1 MENRN
6 NALHYK
12 MYKSGK
18 SIVYAGLA
26 TTAALAGLVLA
37 NTNATAVHADAA
49 APSSAAVTSQAATTT
64 ANSSAATSAEIASQE
79 AVVNSASAAVSSQEA
94 VVNSASAALSSA
106 EQLNAGSTAV
116 SDAQEAANSA
126 HKAYSD
132 AVTAQWAAH
141 SKAHDVNNQVSDAQE
156 WVNFWNNGGES
167 KYNEL
172 NSQLTSAQNTVS
184 SLSDADS
191 TYADLHAQLH
201 AANQDPKTDK
211 NSTAYKALVSDFQL
225 AQANWKAFN
234 NAKAQVEK
242 LTNQLA
248 GKEPVTF
255 NTGDYAGQTV
265 NVDFNAGKKAVD
277 GFSALKAKAD
287 SLNQAYQDAV
297 KAADAA
303 AKVSKAK
310 ANDLQKV
317 RDQYLI
323 YDQAGLDKLGQKA
336 YNAKGQ
342 IALNNGK
349 INQLKTKDGYTFS
362 DAQEYAKEANTKLAT
377 AKQILSEAQKQLDSL
392 QAKIDNAKSDVERKN
407 AQTAYNNWKNGTYAD
422 ANAAF
427 TKAQDQ
433 ANYWN
438 GQVNEIKNSAE
449 YITLSNNNAEM
460 QQVIDNFE
468 QAKKNFKN
476 ANDSAALVAPL
487 KAKLDEA
494 TSLLKAYQE
503 QLAAAQAKLASM
515 KGETPTP
522 DQPSNPEQPSDKP
535 GQNTGD
541 NTNNNTSDTTNK
553 DNVAPNF
560 TGEKN
565 GNYYVNGKQVTK
577 AAYDAHVAAQSL
589 ATVKTS
595 ASVKGASA
603 AATANDSKALPQT
616 GNENASAVV
625 ALGAVS
631 AMFGLGLA
639 AKKREF

>member
-49 APSSAAVTSQAATTT
+49 TPASAAVTSQAATTA

-172 NSQLTSAQNTVS
+172 NSDLSTAQNTVS

-191 TYADLHAQLH
+191 TYSDLHAQLH

-255 NTGDYAGQTV
+255 KTGDYAGQTV

-287 SLNQAYQDAV
+287 SLNQAYQAAV
-297 KAADAA
+297 KAADDA

-392 QAKIDNAKSDVERKN
+392 QAKIDNAKSDIERKN

-494 TSLLKAYQE
+494 TSLLKAYQD

-515 KGETPTP
+515 KGETPVTP
-522 DQPSNPEQPSDKP
+522 DQPTNPDQPSTPDQPSDKP
-535 GQNTGD
+535 GQNTSD
-541 NTNNNTSDTTNK
+541 NGNTNK
-553 DNVAPNF
+553 DNVASDF
-560 TGEKN
+560 TGVKN

-577 AAYDAHVAAQSL
+577 AAYDAHVANQSL
-589 ATVKTS
+589 ASVK
-595 ASVKGASA
+595 ASVKNASA